1 MTRYVSNEVFLIES
15 GYLWALIT
23 SIVIRPPIKPAR
35 SAVTGSSSHSC
46 QTRQRIRAVLFK
58 QIPPVIPRP
67 SHQRHPSPNKLE
79 PLSVRRPLIVPI
91 NLRRSWIAE
100 WLKSIDTANKREP
113 LLLPDNG
120 PFRPLDSS
128 TLGCR
133 VWTKRPYFQR
143 WTESWWVLV
152 LYCCNYSLI
161 SENMGLK

>member
-58 QIPPVIPRP
+58 QIPPVIPQP

-100 WLKSIDTANKREP
+100 KYWHREQKGTTSP
-113 LLLPDNG
+113 AGQWSLSPPRQLYSRLSGLDKETLFPTMDRKLMSPSTVLL
-120 PFRPLDSS
+120 
-128 TLGCR
+128 
-133 VWTKRPYFQR
+133 Q
-143 WTESWWVLV
+143 
-152 LYCCNYSLI
+152 
-161 SENMGLK
+161 